1 MAILYYCSANHGTR
15 SLFAGSRK
23 LIVIN
28 SFEFIF
34 IVFYILDSAVKSLG
48 AYVGEFSE
56 GSEQKKK
63 KQNFNYAHFIR
74 SPLVQNKMAKD
85 THQNLAR

>member
-63 KQNFNYAHFIR
+63 
-74 SPLVQNKMAKD
+74 NKTSTMLISLGLLLFRIKWRK
-85 THQNLAR
+85 THIKI